1 MAGRRQGLFFVLA
14 LALAAAA
21 WAPPNADARILN
33 RLDYESGSLSQW
45 SFIQALPGRISVV
58 KSPRRQGHYSARFV
72 VKPNDRPVGGTGERA
87 ELKAVTGEHA
97 GVRSWWRWSTFFPR
111 DLNPVRGTWNVF
123 MQWHQVEDACPPPLQ
138 FTVDATNRPARLY
151 MKVRGGRLSGGS
163 LCRATSERNFRIG
176 TLHRGHW
183 YRFVLQVKWS
193 PYKSRGF
200 VRVWVNGSRRVSR
213 HIATL
218 YKGQG
223 VYVKQGFYRGPS
235 SKTSH
240 IYHDGLQR
248 FHP

>member
-1 MAGRRQGLFFVLA
+1 MAGRCLGPPVLLLGLLLGVTGLA
-14 LALAAAA
+14 PARAE
-21 WAPPNADARILN
+21 ARIVK
-33 RLDYESGSLSQW
+33 RLDYESGSLGQW
-45 SFIQALPGRISVV
+45 SFKQALPGRISVV
-58 KSPRRQGHYSARFV
+58 QSPRRQGQYSARFV
-72 VKPNDRPVGGTGERA
+72 VKPGDRPVAGTGERA
-87 ELKAVTGEHA
+87 ELKALTGEHA

-111 DLNPVRGTWNVF
+111 GLHPVRGTWNVF
-123 MQWHQVEDACPPPLQ
+123 TQWHQTEDACPPPLQ

-151 MKVRGGRLSGGS
+151 MKVQGGRLSGNCKAS
-163 LCRATSERNFRIG
+163 SERNFRIG
-176 TLHRGHW
+176 TLRKSRW

-200 VRVWVNGSRRVSR
+200 IRVWVNGSRKVSR
-213 HIATL
+213 HVATL
-218 YKGQG
+218 YQGQG